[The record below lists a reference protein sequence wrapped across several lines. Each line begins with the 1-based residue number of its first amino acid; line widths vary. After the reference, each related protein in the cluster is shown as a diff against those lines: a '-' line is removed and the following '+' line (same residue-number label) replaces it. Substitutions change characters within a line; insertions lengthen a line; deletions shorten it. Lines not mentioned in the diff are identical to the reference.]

1 MSNIILYII
10 TTIIIFI
17 TKLTPINSVVK
28 YSIDINNESFKLD
41 HDNIN
46 NTTETFESTN
56 KNFYLCEN
64 QKDCISCSFLIYEFA
79 NCKWDCEHNRCLTN
93 YNSVSFSAIVDL
105 QEIYTQCTTC
115 DEVSTEKMEK
125 NCDSRILVN
134 ENSKELNVK
143 DNNNDNDDDNND
155 DNNKANDIDYSKI
168 NFIGLLCKYNIFNE
182 YSKSNSI
189 FHLNI
194 TKYFRYINIYI
205 ELDYGLYSRHINLK
219 TQKNYDIDTVGV
231 NSIVIY
237 VYTPHNYSTQPFS
250 ILYGFKQLKGDKVLY
265 VIIILMAIIIF
276 IFTILLILI
285 FIEIYKGR
293 IISHGRREYILGVN
307 TLIFKQIKFYHNL
320 FKKYNQKCFFCGKII
335 EEGDFISQM
344 KCGKHINHYSCLLK
358 WVRENMLD
366 KTNFF
371 CPICQNDQL
380 NEITRSNI
388 SRDDNDNLLNSVNN
402 NINLDDYNGEKE
414 VKITKK
420 VNKELF
426 KNNLDD
432 KKITDIS
439 SKEKEDENNNINN
452 EIIEKSESSKDKKED
467 KNNDDKKII
476 ISENSNSNDDNN
488 INNSK

>member
-1 MSNIILYII
+1 MKHLYYLSNIKSFQILIYLS
-10 TTIIIFI
+10 IIIICKIDF
-17 TKLTPINSVVK
+17 INSVIK
-28 YSIDINNESFKLD
+28 FSIEVNNEIYTLD
-41 HDNIN
+41 HNDIN
-46 NTTETFESTN
+46 NTTEILESAK
-56 KNFYLCEN
+56 KNFYICEDK
-64 QKDCISCSFLIYEFA
+64 KDCITCSFSIYEYA
-79 NCKWDCEHNRCLTN
+79 NCYWDCDHNRCLIS
-93 YNSVSFSAIVDL
+93 YSSSSFSAIIDL
-105 QEIYTQCTTC
+105 KEIYSTC
-115 DEVSTEKMEK
+115 SSCDITSNENMDK
-125 NCDSRILVN
+125 NCNSGILV
-134 ENSKELNVK
+134 EEKPDK
-143 DNNNDNDDDNND
+143 DNNDNVTSNI
-155 DNNKANDIDYSKI
+155 IDYSKI
-168 NFIGLLCKYNIFNE
+168 DFMGLLCKYDLINQ
-182 YSKSNSI
+182 YSKRDSI

-320 FKKYNQKCFFCGKII
+320 FKNYNQKCFFCGKII

-439 SKEKEDENNNINN
+439 SKEKEDEINNINN
-452 EIIEKSESSKDKKED
+452 EIIEKSESSKDKKEN